1 MFYSN
6 ALLLSIFIHKFDNIK
21 ASLETS
27 TTTLQ
32 NETMQNMSKNGTE
45 DKGMVKLKSYHF

>member
-21 ASLETS
+21 AYLETS

-32 NETMQNMSKNGTE
+32 NQTMQNMSEYGTE
-45 DKGMVKLKSYHF
+45 DKGMVTLKSYHF